1 MRLKALVNRI
11 FIEARSIVGRLGIR
25 TIWKGGDVGAG
36 KYYVR
41 HLMKDAGLI
50 CKKSEDCTST
60 STNKPLLRALKFL
73 AGSTLSLRW
82 LLQTRIDAVTLFTS
96 GWGSARCTWQ
106 S

>member
-50 CKKSEDCTST
+50 CKKKRGLYKYKHKQASVESIEIPGRLNPQFEVAA
-60 STNKPLLRALKFL
+60 TNKN
-73 AGSTLSLRW
+73 
-82 LLQTRIDAVTLFTS
+82 
-96 GWGSARCTWQ
+96 
-106 S
+106 